1 MPDTGATM
9 RSAVRVVVA
18 ITLARLLALAFNRT
32 DLYVDE
38 SQYWLWGQY
47 PDFGYYSKPPL
58 IGWLIGAVTWVAGS
72 DASFWIRAPGAVL
85 HGATALILAAWAR
98 ETWDDRTGFW
108 VAASYVTLPMAT
120 LGSLLI
126 STDTV
131 MAPFFAAAL
140 LFWSRA
146 LRGGSWAMAAL
157 AGTAAGFAFMAKYAG
172 AYFLLCAALAA
183 LLRRDGRLAPGQW
196 AAMLVAFAIVISPNV
211 QWNFGHDLTTVEH
224 TMDNAKWVR
233 GGSDFQGP
241 SVARL
246 AEFFLSQFAVMGPV
260 LFAALLWGWARG
272 QGADIRRML
281 WLSLPILAIVCIQS
295 LLARTY
301 ANWAIATYFAGTLI
315 AVRMLADQAPAL
327 LRLSLGINGAI
338 AVLLPLLTILAP
350 WPVIGGKPLLAR
362 YLGQAA
368 LSAQIID
375 MARSGAAGT
384 IVARDRAILADLFHT
399 ALPSGLT
406 VYATPPGGRPRS
418 YYEQTFP
425 LPEGAGD
432 VLFVGDTAPGCAEA
446 RMTGRFEVKG
456 GAYDGRDIRG
466 WILPGKCLTDDAN

>member
-1 MPDTGATM
+1 MPDTAATM
-9 RSAVRVVVA
+9 RSAVWIVLG
-18 ITLARLLALAFNRT
+18 ITIARLLALVFNRT

-58 IGWLIGAVTWVAGS
+58 IGWLIGAVTWASGS
-72 DASFWIRAPGAVL
+72 DAAFWIRAPGSVL
-85 HGATALILAAWAR
+85 HGATTLILAVWAR

-108 VAASYVTLPMAT
+108 VAVSYVTLPMAA

-140 LFWSRA
+140 LFHERA
-146 LRGGSWAMAAL
+146 LKSRGVPMAAL
-157 AGTAAGFAFMAKYAG
+157 AGAAAGAAFMAKYAG
-172 AYFLLCAALAA
+172 AYFLLGAALAA
-183 LLRRDGRLAPGQW
+183 VFRRDARLSPSQW
-196 AAMLVAFAIVISPNV
+196 VALLVTFAIIIAPNV
-211 QWNFGHDLTTVEH
+211 IWNIRHDLTTVEH

-233 GGSDFQGP
+233 GGNALDGIS
-241 SVARL
+241 SARIV
-246 AEFFLSQFAVMGPV
+246 EFFLSQFAVMGPV

-272 QGADIRRML
+272 QGAGIRRL
-281 WLSLPILAIVCIQS
+281 FWLSLPILAVVCVQS

-315 AVRMLADQAPAL
+315 AVRMLVEHAPAL
-327 LRLSLGINGAI
+327 LRFSLGINGAI

-350 WPVIGGKPLLAR
+350 WPAIGGKPLLAR

-368 LSAQIID
+368 LSRQIID
-375 MARSGAAGT
+375 MERESATGT

-399 ALPSGLT
+399 RLPPDLK
-406 VYATPPGGRPRS
+406 VFATPPDGRPRS

-425 LPEGAGD
+425 LLPGQGD
-432 VLFVGDTAPGCAEA
+432 VLFVGDTAPVCAGA
-446 RMTGRFEVKG
+446 RVAGQFDVTG
-456 GAYDGRDIRG
+456 GAYHGRDMRG
-466 WILPGKCLTDDAN
+466 WILSRKCLTDDAN